1 MSLEAGLAQGLRWIL
16 SVAGVV
22 VAGILGL
29 KVLMLVVE
37 PRLTFMP
44 IPDLPITPARFDLPY
59 EDVEIPVE
67 EGVRIHGWF
76 IPADRPRGDPPGD
89 AHPPT
94 LLFFH
99 GNAENIAPNVPLAR
113 LAREAGFSTFLV
125 DYRGYG
131 GSTGSPSE
139 RGIYRDGEAALR
151 YLRSREDV
159 DPGRIIVWGR
169 SIGSCVAVRLAA
181 VPAGQD
187 APPAGLILES
197 PFTSVRELLREGGSW
212 ILYPLSFLATY
223 RFDQAAL
230 AHRINVPTLVIHG
243 SADEVVPYR
252 LGRALY
258 EMIPT
263 RVEFLTIDGGGH
275 NDLMARH
282 ADAVWSGVLRFVES
296 LDFTAAA
303 IGADPDRGGEERA
316 GPITAADDQGG

>member
-1 MSLEAGLAQGLRWIL
+1 MSWEAGLSQGLRTIL
-16 SVAGVV
+16 TIAGVLVAGV
-22 VAGILGL
+22 LGL
-29 KVLMLVVE
+29 KVLMLIVE

-44 IPDLPITPARFDLPY
+44 ISDLPITPARFDLPY

-67 EGVRIHGWF
+67 DGVRIHGWF
-76 IPADRPRGDPPGD
+76 IPADRTRGAAPSDTL
-89 AHPPT
+89 PPT

-99 GNAENIAPNVPLAR
+99 GNAENIAPNVPLAL

-151 YLRSREDV
+151 YLRGREDV

-181 VPAGQD
+181 APAGSG
-187 APPAGLILES
+187 ARGSGGPPAGLILES
-197 PFTSVRELLREGGSW
+197 PFTSARELLREGGYW
-212 ILYPLSFLATY
+212 LLYPLSFLGTY
-223 RFDQAAL
+223 RFDQASL
-230 AHRINVPTLVIHG
+230 AHRIEVPTLVIHG
-243 SADEVVPYR
+243 SDDEVVPYR

-258 EMIPT
+258 EKIPA
-263 RVEFLTIDGGGH
+263 RVEFLTIEGGGH

-282 ADAVWSGVLRFVES
+282 AGAMWSGVRRFVES
-296 LDFTAAA
+296 LLTDATRR
-303 IGADPDRGGEERA
+303 DTRGGSSR
-316 GPITAADDQGG
+316 